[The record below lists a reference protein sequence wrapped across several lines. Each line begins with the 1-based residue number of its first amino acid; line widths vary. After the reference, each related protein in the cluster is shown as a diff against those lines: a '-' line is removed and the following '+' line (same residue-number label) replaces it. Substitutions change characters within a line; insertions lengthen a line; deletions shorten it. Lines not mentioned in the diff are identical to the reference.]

1 MRHALTLLL
10 YLVLNAVTLANT
22 WITDYQKSAV
32 TFTGTHAG
40 ITFNGA
46 FNKYA
51 TIIYFDPNNLQKTV
65 AKITFDL
72 TKTYVDNNYYQQ
84 TLQSEDWFDTTNY
97 PSAEFNSTKV
107 EKRNDIPNA
116 YTIYGILTLKGI
128 KKPLV
133 IDATIDI
140 EEESASLKANFSIP
154 RDVFNIGSS
163 SDPEGVWVSNT
174 IDVKVVLLANR
185 TR

>member
-1 MRHALTLLL
+1 M
-10 YLVLNAVTLANT
+10 
-22 WITDYQKSAV
+22 
-32 TFTGTHAG
+32 
-40 ITFNGA
+40 
-46 FNKYA
+46 
-51 TIIYFDPNNLQKTV
+51 
-65 AKITFDL
+65 
-72 TKTYVDNNYYQQ
+72 DNNYYQQ